1 MTVGIAGL
9 GLIGG
14 SLAKSLKANTSH
26 TVYGI
31 DKNPDT
37 MMLATISGS
46 IDGELND
53 DNISQC
59 DMILVALPPKA
70 LMGWIQDNA
79 PKIKKGAVMVDVC
92 GIKRWV
98 VGQVSPLAKEHG
110 FTYVG
115 GHPMAGKEVSGFV
128 NATEELYL
136 GASMILTPEGD
147 TDITILDGLRNF
159 FLSIGFGKITF
170 STPEIHDRTIAYT
183 SQLAH
188 IASSAYIKSPTAQLH
203 SGFSAG
209 SFRDMTRVAKLDEN
223 LWTELF
229 SENKDYLVEELEGLI
244 GHLNDYLTALK
255 GDDWDRVHALLK
267 EGRELKEK
275 SAKQ

>member
-1 MTVGIAGL
+1 MIVGIAGL

-14 SLAKSLKANTSH
+14 SLAKSIKANTPH
-26 TVYGI
+26 TVYGL
-31 DKNPDT
+31 DNNDDT
-37 MMLATISGS
+37 MMLATISRT
-46 IDGELND
+46 IDAPLTEENLPD
-53 DNISQC
+53 C
-59 DMILVALPPKA
+59 DLVLIALPPRA
-70 LMGWIQDNA
+70 LVNWLNKNA
-79 PKIKKGAVMVDVC
+79 PIIKKGGLVVDMC
-92 GIKRWV
+92 GIKRWI
-98 VGQVSPLAKEHG
+98 VGEALPLSKQYG

-136 GASMILTPEGD
+136 GASMILTPD
-147 TDITILDGLRNF
+147 SSVSINILDELRTF

-170 STPEIHDRTIAYT
+170 TTPETHDRTIAYT

-188 IASSAYIKSPTAQLH
+188 IASSSYIKSPTAQLH

-229 SENKDYLVEELEGLI
+229 SENSDYLIEELEEYI
-244 GHLNDYLTALK
+244 GHLNDFLSALK
-255 GDDWDRVHALLK
+255 SDDLETVHSLLRD
-267 EGRELKEK
+267 GRELKEK
-275 SAKQ
+275 SAKL